1 MPTYEYR
8 CTDCGNR
15 VEVFQRI
22 GDDSPTVCEVCG
34 GTLRKVFHPA
44 GIVFKGSG
52 FYATDSRKART
63 GSGDGKGSSEKG
75 SGEKGGGEKAPS
87 ERSGSETKSSEKG
100 GSEKGPSRT
109 SSSDAASKG
118 KSS

>member
-52 FYATDSRKART
+52 FYATDSRKVRA
-63 GSGDGKGSSEKG
+63 GSGDGKRSSEKG
-75 SGEKGGGEKAPS
+75 GEKGGGERAS
-87 ERSGSETKSSEKG
+87 SETKGSEKG
-100 GSEKGPSRT
+100 GSEKGGSEKGRPSSP
-109 SSSDAASKG
+109 SSSDAASKE